1 MTTANTVPRRVSDT
15 PRIVQSV
22 VHASGLLKALQKAGR
37 PATLSDLARK
47 IGLSKPATHALL
59 KTLELDGLI
68 AKDNSARYQLSWG
81 LYELG
86 SAVSRSLSLTKVARM
101 QLDRLAEATG
111 EAVLLGILDNRSVLY
126 LDRGQLAESFRM
138 VANIGRRS
146 PLHTTASGKVL
157 LAGQDE
163 AYLDAL
169 LADRLSPTTSKTITD
184 PAKLRAELDLVRRCG
199 YALCRQE
206 QEIGLSSIAV
216 PVRDRAGVVLAA
228 IAIAGPTNRIE
239 AAAQPRLFVALRA
252 CATEISGQL
261 A

>member
-1 MTTANTVPRRVSDT
+1 MTTTDTMPVPAGAS

-22 VHASGLLKALQKAGR
+22 VHASSLLKALQKTGR
-37 PATLSDLARK
+37 PATLSELARK
-47 IGLSKPATHALL
+47 IGLSKPATYALL
-59 KTLELDGLI
+59 RTLELDGLV
-68 AKDNSARYQLSWG
+68 AKDQAARYQLSWG

-86 SAVSRSLSLTKVARM
+86 SAVSRSLVLTKVARLH
-101 QLDRLAEATG
+101 LDRLAVATG

-157 LAGQDE
+157 LAGQDKP
-163 AYLDAL
+163 YLDAL
-169 LADRLSPTTSKTITD
+169 LEERLAPITSKTITE
-184 PAKLRAELDLVRRCG
+184 PAELRLELDRVRRCG
-199 YALCRQE
+199 YAMCRQE

-216 PVRDRAGVVLAA
+216 PLFEASTVRAA
-228 IAIAGPTNRIE
+228 LAIAGPTNRIE
-239 AAAQPRLFVALRA
+239 GAPQPRLFEALSA
-252 CATEISGQL
+252 SAAEISRQL

>member
-1 MTTANTVPRRVSDT
+1 MTTTDTIPVRVSGAS

-22 VHASGLLKALQKAGR
+22 VHASSLLKALQKTGR
-37 PATLSDLARK
+37 PATLSELARK
-47 IGLSKPATHALL
+47 IGLSKPATYALL
-59 KTLELDGLI
+59 RTLELDGLV
-68 AKDNSARYQLSWG
+68 AKDQSARYQLSWG

-86 SAVSRSLSLTKVARM
+86 SAVSRSLVLTKVARM
-101 QLDRLAEATG
+101 HLDRLAVATG

-163 AYLDAL
+163 SYLDAL
-169 LADRLSPTTSKTITD
+169 LEERLNPDHVEDHYRPGRAPGWNWTVCADAGT
-184 PAKLRAELDLVRRCG
+184 RC
-199 YALCRQE
+199 ARQE

-216 PVRDRAGVVLAA
+216 PVCEAPTGMVLAA
-228 IAIAGPTNRIE
+228 LAIAGPTNRIE
-239 AAAQPRLFVALRA
+239 AAPQPR
-252 CATEISGQL
+252 CSSG